1 MVDIAYNE
9 KTKQWDRLPNHPE
22 YEQENNVDMI
32 QDLLNKHWTL
42 NPPVADMA
50 DAQLKRGDIVGH
62 SGGVVIESTLN
73 RARGDGFYATWTALC
88 LLPDNDYT
96 PFVVWTVIARPEG
109 FSAESGDYTR
119 TLAEAVTAFTKRSK

>member
-62 SGGVVIESTLN
+62 SGGVVLEFSLN
-73 RARGDGFYATWTALC
+73 RARGDDSYSVWTALC

-96 PFVVWTVIARPEG
+96 PFVVWNVIARPEG
-109 FSAESGDYTR
+109 FTAESGDYTR
-119 TLAEAVTAFTKRSK
+119 TLFEAITAFTKRSK